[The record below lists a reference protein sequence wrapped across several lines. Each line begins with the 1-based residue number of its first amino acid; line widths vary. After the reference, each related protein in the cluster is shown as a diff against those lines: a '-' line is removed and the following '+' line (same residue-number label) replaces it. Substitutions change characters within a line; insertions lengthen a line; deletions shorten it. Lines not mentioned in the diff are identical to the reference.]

1 MDVELF
7 MNILYCISNGAT
19 LGMCLWFALLICWY
33 VYRLCK
39 YRITKEFEEKTL
51 NTDGTS
57 E

>member
-19 LGMCLWFALLICWY
+19 LLMCIWFAMLICWY
-33 VYRLCK
+33 VYELCK
-39 YRITKEFEEKTL
+39 YRITKEFEEKTP
-51 NTDGTS
+51 NMDNTS